1 MYQSVN
7 HHKYLLSLLLLA
19 VVFFSCSSKQSYL
32 IDHPGYLDSVFKKMN
47 VEALDTGRYYF
58 ICDSVYQTLKNPSPG
73 DNWERFHFKFGY
85 NYYTRFKYAEALP
98 FTDSMMQALSGYEN
112 ESQYT
117 DLYARTYFYKGDVFF
132 SQKKYQA
139 TYALYYKA
147 REIIN
152 KKNDP
157 CIVDEYSNRLAA
169 VTLKLGKYIQ
179 AAEFYKQTVNDISKC
194 TKDDYNRFSKI
205 QAHLDNVGICY
216 VRAGMVDSADLY
228 FAKALAYI
236 KKYELQFP
244 DHRKN
249 IDEARAIIYGN
260 QAGVAISRNQLG
272 EAERLLNY
280 SISITEM
287 PGVYPEDAALDRLK
301 LIQVY
306 LKQGRYAEAK
316 KSLQLVSKANESFHN
331 IDIDLG
337 YQLFQSKIF
346 QQEGNYPKAYTF
358 LENYRLLKDSLNNQI
373 NPANSQD
380 MQQSIDYIEQQNSV
394 QNLTNENKINLIFLR
409 LFILI
414 IVLTCIII
422 VLIAINARRSKLNLQ
437 KVVNLN
443 KEITRKSEE
452 LMKTLSALEQSHNN
466 NAKLLKAVAH
476 DLRGPLGAITSIAEL
491 SVDGHLEEDNYK
503 EVMALIYRSGTKA
516 LTLANELLT
525 DIDREGKIILAEPL
539 NVEEQLKNCID
550 LYQNKISLKQQNLVI
565 NTIPAIVMG
574 DQEKF
579 WRVFSNLISNAVK
592 FSKPGGT
599 ITINMLKENETVIVS
614 IHDNGIGIPEDLI
627 DRIFE
632 PTAATT
638 REGTMGEPS
647 FGMGLSITKQIV
659 ESHQGRI
666 WIESSAEKG
675 TTFYVA
681 FPLV

>member
-1 MYQSVN
+1 M
-7 HHKYLLSLLLLA
+7 
-19 VVFFSCSSKQSYL
+19 
-32 IDHPGYLDSVFKKMN
+32 
-47 VEALDTGRYYF
+47 
-58 ICDSVYQTLKNPSPG
+58 
-73 DNWERFHFKFGY
+73 
-85 NYYTRFKYAEALP
+85 
-98 FTDSMMQALSGYEN
+98 
-112 ESQYT
+112 
-117 DLYARTYFYKGDVFF
+117 
-132 SQKKYQA
+132 
-139 TYALYYKA
+139 
-147 REIIN
+147 
-152 KKNDP
+152 
-157 CIVDEYSNRLAA
+157 
-169 VTLKLGKYIQ
+169 
-179 AAEFYKQTVNDISKC
+179 
-194 TKDDYNRFSKI
+194 
-205 QAHLDNVGICY
+205 
-216 VRAGMVDSADLY
+216 
-228 FAKALAYI
+228 
-236 KKYELQFP
+236 
-244 DHRKN
+244 
-249 IDEARAIIYGN
+249 
-260 QAGVAISRNQLG
+260 
-272 EAERLLNY
+272 
-280 SISITEM
+280 
-287 PGVYPEDAALDRLK
+287 DRLK

-666 WIESSAEKG
+666 WIERSAEKG